1 MTTFLVHTI
10 ESAPEHSK
18 PALRQLQSAFGL
30 IPNLVGKMATSP
42 VLIDSL
48 VGLFGNVHGGS
59 FTEAQVQSGVAGDLP
74 RVNRAIRTAPRE
86 AARTRRVCGIRS
98 R

>member
-1 MTTFLVHTI
+1 MTTFPVHTM

-18 PALRQLQSAFGL
+18 PALRQLRSAFGL

-48 VGLFGNVHGGS
+48 VGLFGR
-59 FTEAQVQSGVAGDLP
+59 F
-74 RVNRAIRTAPRE
+74 RA
-86 AARTRRVCGIRS
+86 AASRRRRS
-98 R
+98 RACC